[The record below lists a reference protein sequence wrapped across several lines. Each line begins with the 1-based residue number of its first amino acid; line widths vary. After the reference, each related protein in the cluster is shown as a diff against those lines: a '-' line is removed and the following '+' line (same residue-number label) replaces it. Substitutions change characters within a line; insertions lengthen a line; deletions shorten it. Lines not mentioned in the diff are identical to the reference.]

1 MGHGLSYRSKRMKSM
16 LTLVRML
23 LCLALYCG
31 GWQRAE
37 AAVALIY
44 HRFDDNRYP
53 STNLSLA
60 TFRQQLEWF
69 VENRFEVWPAS
80 RLVAQIKAG
89 EDIPDRVAVITID
102 DGYRSL
108 LGAADLLQEF
118 RFPFSVFISTR
129 GVDQGAADLL
139 DWDALRQLCDQ
150 GAEILNHAVDHD
162 SLLPRPGESDA
173 ERRSRI
179 LQQVEGAQERIDDE
193 LPAACR
199 KRIFS
204 YPYGEFDRLAEQ
216 TLASAGYAAFGQ
228 QSGPIARWN
237 SHQALPRF
245 PVNQAYSE
253 SASMQVKL
261 LSLPFP
267 DVLERHDTVVSDNPP
282 LLRLR
287 RFPEI
292 DAVRCFDGAGRPL
305 VRLIAGEEYSF
316 RAAEPLTQGRN
327 RYNCTYAADT
337 GGRFH
342 WLSQFW
348 YVP

>member
-1 MGHGLSYRSKRMKSM
+1 MGHGPSYRSKRMKSM

-69 VENRFEVWPAS
+69 VENRFELWPVS
-80 RLVAQIKAG
+80 RLVAQMDAG
-89 EDIPDRVAVITID
+89 AEIPDRLAVITID

-108 LGAADLLQEF
+108 LGAASLLQQF
-118 RFPFSVFISTR
+118 DFPFSVFVSTN
-129 GVDQGAADLL
+129 GVDQGVPDLL

-150 GAEILNHAVDHD
+150 GAEILNHAMDHD
-162 SLLPRPGESDA
+162 SLLARPGESDA
-173 ERRSRI
+173 ERRTRI
-179 LQQVEGAQERIDDE
+179 LQQVEGAQARIEAE
-193 LPAACR
+193 LPATCR

-204 YPYGEFDRLAEQ
+204 YPYGEFDRLAEE
-216 TLASAGYAAFGQ
+216 TLAGAGYAAFGQ
-228 QSGPIARWN
+228 QSGPVAPWN
-237 SHQALPRF
+237 SRQALPRF

-253 SASMQVKL
+253 SASLQVKL

-267 DVLERHDTVVSDNPP
+267 DVLERHDSLVADNPP

-287 RFPEI
+287 HFPQI
-292 DAVRCFDGAGRPL
+292 NAVRCFEGSGQPL
-305 VRLIAGEEYSF
+305 VRLVEGGEYLF
-316 RAAEPLTQGRN
+316 RAAEPLAPGRN
-327 RYNCTYAADT
+327 RYNCTYPSGD
-337 GGRFH
+337 GERYH
-342 WLSQFW
+342 WVSQFW